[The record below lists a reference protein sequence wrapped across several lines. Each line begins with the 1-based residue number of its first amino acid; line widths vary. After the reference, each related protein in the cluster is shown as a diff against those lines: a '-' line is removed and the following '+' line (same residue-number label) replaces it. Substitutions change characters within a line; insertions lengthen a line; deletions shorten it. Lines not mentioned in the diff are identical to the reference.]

1 MTTFSFLL
9 GLAFIPGLL
18 SLILLVIFGQ
28 TTVRKLRKNPNIKN
42 ELGLEFASGWDILN
56 VAQALATPKK
66 IHKILES
73 GQLSFLYA
81 NSDLIA
87 KHTNRFDKILAI
99 IFFWMFMG
107 SGVLMIVLMI
117 LEKLGTFAS

>member
-1 MTTFSFLL
+1 M
-9 GLAFIPGLL
+9 
-18 SLILLVIFGQ
+18 ILLVIFGQ